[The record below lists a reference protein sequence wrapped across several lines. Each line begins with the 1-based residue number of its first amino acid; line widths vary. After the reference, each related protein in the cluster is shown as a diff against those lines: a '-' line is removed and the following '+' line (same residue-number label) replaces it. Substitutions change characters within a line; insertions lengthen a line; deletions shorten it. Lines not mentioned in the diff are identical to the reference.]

1 MIRLVLFDID
11 GTLIHTD
18 GAGVRA
24 FGRALATQFQ
34 APAAT
39 DHVSFAGRTDT
50 GLAREFFRQHGIPAT
65 PENFA
70 AFFDC
75 YTHWLGHYLESA
87 RGGICAGVWRL
98 IYDLRRLPDP
108 PAIGLLTGNIRLGA
122 EIKLRHFD
130 LWDCFETGG
139 FADDHEDRNQIA
151 VAALNR
157 GADWVG
163 EPLRG
168 DQVMVI
174 GDTPLDIACARA
186 IQARVVA
193 VATGQYSVAELL
205 QHRPDY
211 AVPNLDK
218 IRARDLCL
226 R

>member
-24 FGRALATQFQ
+24 FGRALATLFQ

-75 YTHWLGHYLESA
+75 YTHWLAHYLESA